1 MVVIGLGMGPT
12 SLSYILAVQ
21 NAVAWGRRGAA
32 TGAVVFFRTMGGS
45 LWVGILGASLAFTL
59 AQRLATPAGAGIDVT
74 AALRPETHRL
84 LTADQLRV
92 VQAALGLSL
101 RDVFFEM
108 VALAALAIVCSIG
121 LRGGRAVPHDAAVQE
136 ASSEEQGVALP
147 LAAEL

>member
-1 MVVIGLGMGPT
+1 
-12 SLSYILAVQ
+12 
-21 NAVAWGRRGAA
+21 
-32 TGAVVFFRTMGGS
+32 MGGS

-84 LTADQLRV
+84 LTTDQLRV

-108 VALAALAIVCSIG
+108 VALAVLAIVCSIG
-121 LRGGRAVPHDAAVQE
+121 LRGGRAVPHDKAGPE
-136 ASSEEQGVALP
+136 TSPEEQGVELP
-147 LAAEL
+147 LAAEF